1 MCVGGGEV
9 GSKSSRKSRR
19 HRKQSGTRPLWAS
32 WGGWGTPLQDPL
44 PAPTTTLRLQPP
56 SEGRPLVSWEISKTG
71 TPWNPCLTH
80 HFHRFPQQVKES
92 LDHLPLAE
100 TFFFFFLLTEPLPT
114 PTTLNLERILLPP
127 HSYRYNDESFC
138 STLPSP
144 PLSPKGYQGCSL
156 TMGGGRGQREQECRS
171 QGTWPGPDTDSQSQ
185 DLGCGRKGKS
195 QFEALI
201 RLVSSSGPS
210 CGTPPQDDWRKGSQ
224 G

>member
-100 TFFFFFLLTEPLPT
+100 TFFFFFSFLP
-114 PTTLNLERILLPP
+114 NLSPPPP
-127 HSYRYNDESFC
+127 HSTWKGFFYPHTATGIMTSRSAQPF
-138 STLPSP
+138 LPLP
-144 PLSPKGYQGCSL
+144 FP
-156 TMGGGRGQREQECRS
+156 QR
-171 QGTWPGPDTDSQSQ
+171 DT
-185 DLGCGRKGKS
+185 R
-195 QFEALI
+195 A
-201 RLVSSSGPS
+201 VP
-210 CGTPPQDDWRKGSQ
+210 
-224 G
+224 

>member
-1 MCVGGGEV
+1 MGGGGRCRQGTHTWSTPSLEEMGEGKKMCVGGGGV

-100 TFFFFFLLTEPLPT
+100 TFFFFFPSYRTSPHPHHTQPGKDSST
-114 PTTLNLERILLPP
+114 PTQL
-127 HSYRYNDESFC
+127 
-138 STLPSP
+138 
-144 PLSPKGYQGCSL
+144 Q
-156 TMGGGRGQREQECRS
+156 
-171 QGTWPGPDTDSQSQ
+171 
-185 DLGCGRKGKS
+185 
-195 QFEALI
+195 
-201 RLVSSSGPS
+201 V
-210 CGTPPQDDWRKGSQ
+210 
-224 G
+224 